1 MSARKPSEKQFTGF
15 PDGKQRLVPL
25 PEAFFTGLLPLLD
38 NPAELK
44 TALYAFYR
52 LDQLEGAFRY
62 LLVEDFLEDRRWL
75 NRLGGTPRQAEVN
88 LRLALDRLV
97 GVGFFLRAEVSGE
110 AGLQALYFLNSAK
123 GRAAVQAIAAGEWQP
138 SGDAHRPVDVRS
150 DIPNIYRLYEDNIG
164 AITPLIA
171 DELREAEASYPAE
184 WIQDAMRIAV
194 KNSARNWRYVR
205 AILERW
211 KEKGRDERQN
221 RRDTE
226 KDRRRYA
233 DWEDG

>member
-1 MSARKPSEKQFTGF
+1 MSARQTSENQFTGF

-25 PEAFFTGLLPLLD
+25 PEAFFTGVLPLIKEFT
-38 NPAELK
+38 ELK

-62 LLVEDFLEDRRWL
+62 LLAEDFLEDQRWL
-75 NRLGGTPRQAEVN
+75 NTLGATPRQAEVN
-88 LRLALDRLV
+88 LRLALDHLV
-97 GVGFFLRAEVSGE
+97 GLGFFLRAEVSGE
-110 AGLQALYFLNSAK
+110 DGEQALYFLNSAK
-123 GRAAVQAIAAGEWQP
+123 GRAAIQAIDAGEWQP
-138 SGDAHRPVDVRS
+138 SGDARRPVDVRG

-171 DELREAEASYPAE
+171 EELREAETTYPAE

-194 KNSARNWRYVR
+194 ENNARSWRYVR

-211 KEKGRDERQN
+211 KEKGRDERKN

-233 DWEDG
+233 DWEDD

>member
-1 MSARKPSEKQFTGF
+1 MSTSQPLKSQFSGF

-25 PEAFFTGLLPLLD
+25 PEAFFTQLLLQIASL
-38 NPAELK
+38 AELK
-44 TALYAFYR
+44 TALYAFWR

-62 LLVEDFLEDRRWL
+62 LLLEDFLGDSRWL
-75 NRLGGTPRQAEVN
+75 SSLGATPRQAEVN

-97 GVGFFLRAEVSGE
+97 GLGFFLQAEVSGE
-110 AGLQALYFLNSAK
+110 DGLQMLYFLNSSK
-123 GRAAVQAIAAGEWQP
+123 GRAAVSAIAAGEWQP
-138 SGDAHRPVDVRS
+138 TGDARRPVDVRS

-171 DELREAEASYPAE
+171 EELREAEASYPAE
-184 WIQDAMRIAV
+184 WVQEAMRIAV
-194 KNSARNWRYVR
+194 ENNVRNWRYVR

-233 DWEDG
+233 DWEES